1 MALEKFRHTPL
12 PGPPLEYDAQYMRQL
27 IRVIELYFT
36 QLDSMAG
43 NEAMSY
49 RAEDFYGGVFHGTFD
64 GPMTGMTAPINQF
77 SSNSDQTAPNVGTA
91 NALQMDTAA
100 YTNDLTLSSGSHIN
114 FGTGGVYMVIPSIQY
129 QNNTNDIQYID
140 LWLRQNGANVAN
152 TNSQFSILA
161 RKNATSPSS
170 LIAVTPY
177 IVTVAAGDY
186 IETMWRVSDVGVTIQ
201 QLPAVAASAG
211 VTPAIPATPSV
222 ILTVNFLSAS

>member
-12 PGPPLEYDAQYMRQL
+12 PAPALEYDAQYMRQL

-49 RAEDFYGGVFHGTFD
+49 RADDFYGGTFHGIFD
-64 GPMTGMTAPINQF
+64 GPMTGMTAPMNQLT
-77 SSNSDQTAPNVGTA
+77 SSSDQTAPNVATA

-100 YTNDLTLSSGSHIN
+100 YVNDITISSGSHID
-114 FGTGGVYMVIPSIQY
+114 FGTPGVYMITPSIQY
-129 QNNTNDIQYID
+129 QNTTNDIQYID
-140 LWLRQNGANVAN
+140 LWLRKNGTDIAN

-161 RKNATSPSS
+161 RKNSTTPSS

-177 IVTVAAGDY
+177 IVTVAAGDHL
-186 IETMWRVSDVGVTIQ
+186 ETMWRVSDVGVTIQ
-201 QLPAVAASAG
+201 QLPAVAASPG

-222 ILTVNFLSAS
+222 ILTVNFISAS